1 MTHAPFKD
9 FSKRLSTRLLALT
22 AVWVTFIVLT
32 IGYTMALS
40 WRIEDAARTQSI
52 VGQLPGQIYRM
63 AILVDARYPQINF
76 DAEMKAFDMSLNIFD
91 MPAAREFLSTSEE
104 SEAALSEFKTR
115 WQADVRPLLV
125 EMRSHHLFTQ
135 SPVIEGYVQ
144 RLMALQDVISQ
155 NRAHFLRVQR
165 WLQIFLVTAAVGS
178 LFVIMWLLLV
188 WVIRPTE
195 RLGQAMDK
203 VMQGKLNARVELT
216 GSTEFEAIGRGFNR
230 MVGRL
235 QDLVENLEAKVKEK
249 TEAVEVQ
256 NRNLSQLYEM
266 TTFLGQQH
274 SVDELCEGFVSKL
287 MLFTK
292 NNGCAVYL
300 INRRRK
306 QVELAASSDLPS
318 EAFAALTI
326 NPIAIDS
333 VESVFKSDMP
343 LRITVDMPEDFLPE
357 LRFGGKSGYQ
367 TAYVFH
373 IRNGLK
379 DIGFF
384 VIYFRDLV
392 KLPTQTYRLYENFG
406 THLGVSIDNVRL
418 IDRDQQ
424 YAVIQERTLMAQ
436 GLHDSIAQSL
446 SFLNL
451 QVQLLES
458 GLKNSDKALV
468 DDTVALIRTGV
479 MECYEDVREL
489 LLNFRERLHKES
501 FTEGIATVIDRF
513 ETQTKLKVRL
523 VTSGSGQE
531 LTDKQ
536 KLQVIFI
543 MQEAL
548 ANVRKHSKATQV
560 QVAIKNF
567 DDFELDVSDNGIGI
581 DEKILKARSKRHVGL
596 NIMRE
601 RASRIGAVVSVETVS
616 PALYRTGTTVR
627 LVIPEAA
634 RKDVF

>member
-1 MTHAPFKD
+1 MKHSALKD

-22 AVWVTFIVLT
+22 ALWVTFIVLT

-40 WRIEDAARTQSI
+40 WRIEDAARTQST
-52 VGQLPGQIYRM
+52 VGQLPGQIYR
-63 AILVDARYPQINF
+63 LVIMVDKRYPQVNF
-76 DAEMKAFDMSLNIFD
+76 DAEMEVFEEALGIFEHPSARSFLTAPGHD
-91 MPAAREFLSTSEE
+91 PAELDSFKREWRSM
-104 SEAALSEFKTR
+104 
-115 WQADVRPLLV
+115 VRPLL
-125 EMRSHHLFTQ
+125 ESMRSQHLFTQ
-135 SPVIEGYVQ
+135 QPEIESYVR
-144 RLMALQDVISQ
+144 RLSMLQTTITE
-155 NRAHFLRVQR
+155 NRAHFLTVQR
-165 WLQIFLVTAAVGS
+165 RLQIFLVSAAVGS

-203 VMQGKLNARVELT
+203 VMQGKLNARVELH

-249 TEAVEVQ
+249 TEAVELQ

-274 SVDELCEGFVSKL
+274 TVDELCEGFTSKL
-287 MLFTK
+287 MSFTQ
-292 NNGCAVYL
+292 NDGCSVYL
-300 INRRRK
+300 IDRRRK
-306 QVELAASSDLPS
+306 RVELVASADLP
-318 EAFAALTI
+318 ADVFAALTL

-343 LRITVDMPEDFLPE
+343 LRITVDMPQDFLPE
-357 LRFGGKSGYQ
+357 LRFQDASTYK

-373 IRNGLK
+373 IRNGIK

-384 VIYFRDLV
+384 VIYFRAFV

-406 THLGVSIDNVRL
+406 THLGVAIDNVRL
-418 IDRDQQ
+418 IERDQQ

-451 QVQLLES
+451 QVQLLET
-458 GLKNSDKALV
+458 GLHNKDESLV
-468 DDTVALIRTGV
+468 ADTVALIKTGV

-501 FTEGIATVIDRF
+501 FSEGIATVIDRF
-513 ETQTKLKVRL
+513 EAQTKLKVRL
-523 VTSGSGQE
+523 VMSGSGAE

-548 ANVRKHSKATQV
+548 ANVRKHSRATLV
-560 QVAIKNF
+560 QVVIRNF
-567 DDFELDVSDNGIGI
+567 EDFELIVSDNGIGI

-601 RASRIGAVVSVETVS
+601 RASRIGARVAIETVD
-616 PALYRTGTTVR
+616 PALYPSGTTVR
-627 LVIPEAA
+627 LTIPAES
-634 RKDVF
+634 R

>member
-1 MTHAPFKD
+1 MTQTSVKN

-22 AVWVTFIVLT
+22 ALWVTFIVMT

-40 WRIEDAARTQSI
+40 WRIEDAARTQTI
-52 VGQLPGQIYRM
+52 VGQMPGQIYRM
-63 AILVDARYPQINF
+63 VILVDERYPQVNF
-76 DAEMKAFDMSLNIFD
+76 EAEMRAFDMSLRIFD
-91 MPAAREFLSTSEE
+91 FPAAQDFLSINDKDR
-104 SEAALSEFKTR
+104 AGLSRFRLAWLETVK
-115 WQADVRPLLV
+115 PILY
-125 EMRSHHLFTQ
+125 EMRRTQ
-135 SPVIEGYVQ
+135 SLDDSPVVESYV
-144 RLMALQDVISQ
+144 RSLMELQTVISD
-155 NRAHFLRVQR
+155 NRAHFLSVQR
-165 WLQIFLVTAAVGS
+165 LLQTLLLTAAVAS
-178 LFVIMWLLLV
+178 LLVIMWLLTV

-195 RLGQAMDK
+195 RLGEAMKK
-203 VMQGKLNARVELT
+203 VMQGELNARVHLS
-216 GSTEFEAIGRGFNR
+216 GSAEFEAIGRGFNR
-230 MVGRL
+230 MVSRL

-274 SVDELCEGFVSKL
+274 TVDELCEGFTTKL
-287 MLFTK
+287 MGYAK
-292 NNGCAVYL
+292 NDGCAVYL

-306 QVELAASSDLPS
+306 HVELAASSDLPS
-318 EAFAALTI
+318 DVFSALSL
-326 NPIAIDS
+326 NPISVDS
-333 VESVFKSDMP
+333 IESVFKSDMP
-343 LRITVDMPEDFLPE
+343 LRITVDMPADFLPK
-357 LRFGGKSGYQ
+357 LRFEGMSGYK

-384 VIYFRDLV
+384 VLYFKTME
-392 KLPTQTYRLYENFG
+392 KLPTQSYRLYENFG
-406 THLGVSIDNVRL
+406 THLGVAIDNVRL
-418 IDRDQQ
+418 IERDQQ

-451 QVQLLES
+451 QVQLLET
-458 GLKNSDKALV
+458 GLKNKEQGLV
-468 DDTVALIRTGV
+468 DETVSLIKTGV

-501 FTEGIATVIDRF
+501 FAEGIATVIERF
-513 ETQTKLKVRL
+513 EAQTKLKVRL
-523 VTSGSGQE
+523 VTRGEGQE

-560 QVAIKNF
+560 QVDIRNA
-567 DDFELDVSDNGIGI
+567 DDFELLVSDNGIGI
-581 DEKILKARSKRHVGL
+581 DENILKARSKRHVGL

-601 RASRIGAVVSVETVS
+601 RASRIGAIVSVES
-616 PALYRTGTTVR
+616 AEAGPYRSGTTVR
-627 LVIPEAA
+627 LVIPQEA
-634 RKDVF
+634 R

>member
-1 MTHAPFKD
+1 MKQGQVKD

-22 AVWVTFIVLT
+22 ALWVTFIVLT

-40 WRIEDAARTQSI
+40 WRIEDAARTQSL
-52 VGQLPGQIYRM
+52 VGQMPGQIYRM
-63 AILVDARYPQINF
+63 IILIDERYPQANF
-76 DAEMKAFDMSLNIFD
+76 EAEMVAFENSLNLFD
-91 MPAAREFLSTSEE
+91 MPVARSFVTAPGGDERELEGFRRDWNSMI
-104 SEAALSEFKTR
+104 
-115 WQADVRPLLV
+115 RPLL
-125 EMRSHHLFTQ
+125 ENMRAKHLFTQ
-135 SPVIEGYVQ
+135 QPEIERYVEH
-144 RLMALQDVISQ
+144 LMQLQGTITQ
-155 NRAHFLRVQR
+155 NRAHFLTVQR
-165 WLQIFLVTAAVGS
+165 RLQIFLVTAAVGS
-178 LFVIMWLLLV
+178 LFVIMWLLVV

-195 RLGQAMDK
+195 RLGQAMTK
-203 VMQGKLNARVELT
+203 VMQGELKARVELT
-216 GSTEFEAIGRGFNR
+216 GSAEFEAIGRGFNR

-249 TEAVEVQ
+249 TEAVEIQ
-256 NRNLSQLYEM
+256 NRNLSQLYVM

-274 SVDELCEGFVSKL
+274 SVDELCEGFTSKL
-287 MLFTK
+287 MSFMR
-292 NNGCAVYL
+292 NDGCAVYL
-300 INRRRK
+300 IDRRRK
-306 QVELAASSDLPS
+306 QVELAASADLPAQ
-318 EAFAALTI
+318 AFADLSV
-326 NPIAIDS
+326 NPISIDL
-333 VESVFKSDMP
+333 VESIFKSDMP
-343 LRITVDMPEDFLPE
+343 LRVTVDMPGDFLPE
-357 LRFGGKSGYQ
+357 LRLPDTNAYK

-373 IRNGLK
+373 IRNGVK

-384 VIYFRDLV
+384 VIYFKEFT
-392 KLPTQTYRLYENFG
+392 KLPTQSYRLYENFG
-406 THLGVSIDNVRL
+406 THLGVAIDNVRL

-458 GLKNSDKALV
+458 GLSNKDEKLV
-468 DDTVALIRTGV
+468 TDTVALIKTGV

-501 FTEGIATVIDRF
+501 FSEGIATVIDRF

-523 VTSGSGQE
+523 VVSGSGAE

-548 ANVRKHSKATQV
+548 ANVRKHSQASLV
-560 QVAIKNF
+560 QVAINNSAS
-567 DDFELDVSDNGIGI
+567 FELTVTDNGIGI
-581 DEKILKARSKRHVGL
+581 DEKLLQSRSKRHVGL

-601 RASRIGAVVSVETVS
+601 RASRIGARVSIEKADPT
-616 PALYRTGTTVR
+616 LYPSGTTVR
-627 LVIPEAA
+627 LTISAES
-634 RKDVF
+634 R

>member
-1 MTHAPFKD
+1 MLINQISVKN

-22 AVWVTFIVLT
+22 ALWVTFIVMT

-52 VGQLPGQIYRM
+52 VGQMPGQIYRM
-63 AILVDARYPQINF
+63 VILVDERYPQVNF
-76 DAEMKAFDMSLNIFD
+76 EAEMRAFDMSLGIFD
-91 MPAAREFLSTSEE
+91 IAAAQEFLSTTEAE
-104 SEAALSEFKTR
+104 RAALSRFRAAWNESVKPILFK
-115 WQADVRPLLV
+115 
-125 EMRSHHLFTQ
+125 MRSTQ
-135 SPVIEGYVQ
+135 SLDDSPVIESYV
-144 RLMALQDVISQ
+144 RSLMELQTAISQ
-155 NRAHFLRVQR
+155 NRAHFLSVQR
-165 WLQIFLVTAAVGS
+165 RLQILLLTAAVAS
-178 LFVIMWLLLV
+178 LFVIMWLLTV

-195 RLGQAMDK
+195 RLGEAMTE
-203 VMQGKLNARVELT
+203 VVQGKLNARVHLS
-216 GSTEFEAIGRGFNR
+216 GSAEFESIGRGFNR

-274 SVDELCEGFVSKL
+274 TVDELCEGFTTKL
-287 MLFTK
+287 MDYTK
-292 NNGCAVYL
+292 NDGCAVYL

-306 QVELAASSDLPS
+306 HVELAASSDLHS
-318 EAFAALTI
+318 EAFSALSR
-326 NPIAIDS
+326 NPISVDS
-333 VESVFKSDMP
+333 IESVFKSDMP
-343 LRITVDMPEDFLPE
+343 LRITVDMPADFLPK
-357 LRFGGKSGYQ
+357 LRFEGMSGYK

-384 VIYFRDLV
+384 VIYFKTME
-392 KLPTQTYRLYENFG
+392 KLPTQSYRLYENFG
-406 THLGVSIDNVRL
+406 THLGVAIDNVRL
-418 IDRDQQ
+418 IERDQQ

-451 QVQLLES
+451 QVQLLEAGIKTKDQS
-458 GLKNSDKALV
+458 LV
-468 DDTVALIRTGV
+468 DDTVALIKTGV

-501 FTEGIATVIDRF
+501 FAEGIATVIERF
-513 ETQTKLKVRL
+513 EMQTKLKVRL
-523 VTSGSGQE
+523 VTRGDGQE

-560 QVAIKNF
+560 QVDVRNEE
-567 DDFELDVSDNGIGI
+567 DFELAVSDNGIGI
-581 DEKILKARSKRHVGL
+581 DEGILKARSKRHVGL
-596 NIMRE
+596 SIMRE
-601 RASRIGAVVSVETVS
+601 RASRIGAVVSVEPV
-616 PALYRTGTTVR
+616 AAELYRNGTTVR
-627 LVIPEAA
+627 LVIPQVA
-634 RKDVF
+634 R